1 MTTGP
6 GYKISSSNEWYT
18 PKSVFDE
25 LNVSFDLDPA
35 SSDKVK
41 NVPTKK
47 YFTINENGLK
57 QNWKGFV
64 WLNPPYSR
72 NMEPWLNKFIE
83 HKNGVM
89 LLFARTDTK
98 WFHNIVCK
106 ADAILFKKGRVAF
119 ELEGQDGK
127 GKAIDRN
134 MFIACGNK
142 GIEAIKNIEGLF
154 VDLRKLNG

>member
-18 PKSVFDE
+18 PKSVFDK

-35 SSDKVK
+35 SSHKVK

-57 QNWKGFV
+57 QNWEGFV

-89 LLFARTDTK
+89 LL
-98 WFHNIVCK
+98 
-106 ADAILFKKGRVAF
+106 
-119 ELEGQDGK
+119 
-127 GKAIDRN
+127 
-134 MFIACGNK
+134 
-142 GIEAIKNIEGLF
+142 
-154 VDLRKLNG
+154 LR